1 MYNLIRRIKSGILY
15 RVCLYSLYWKL
26 NSIIIQTVDFFIK
39 LHGRLQT
46 FISLYP
52 LVCGSKLFFLSSIM
66 LVVWWGRVSWTYY
79 YTFKNLNQLHLEVK
93 TSPGSPT
100 VAKDR
105 NLFWQMVGPIMFLH
119 IEGMFIIKRVFFFH
133 DLTDHT

>member
-1 MYNLIRRIKSGILY
+1 MYNLIRGIKTGILD
-15 RVCLYSLYWKL
+15 RVCSLRWKL
-26 NSIIIQTVDFFIK
+26 NTIISQTVDFFHQVTRKITNI
-39 LHGRLQT
+39 H
-46 FISLYP
+46 I
-52 LVCGSKLFFLSSIM
+52 LVPAGLWFKITFLSSIM

-79 YTFKNLNQLHLEVK
+79 HIIKNLNQLHLEVK

-105 NLFWQMVGPIMFLH
+105 NLFWQVVGPIMFLH